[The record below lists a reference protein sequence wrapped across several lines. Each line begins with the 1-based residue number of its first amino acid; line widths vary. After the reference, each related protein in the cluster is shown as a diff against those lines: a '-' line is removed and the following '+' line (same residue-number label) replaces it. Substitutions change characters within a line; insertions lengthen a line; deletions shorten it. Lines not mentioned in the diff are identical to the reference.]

1 MAAWTDEESARL
13 TELHAAGK
21 SLTFIATDMSR
32 SKDTISRHSDRLG
45 LSFDRGD
52 TAKAA
57 EAVHVDNKIRRARI
71 EEQLLVKSEDMLKQL
86 DENALVYSF
95 GGPLN
100 EYAEHILDKPDP
112 IAQKHIIQ
120 ALSTALTAA
129 NKLHEMNA
137 GQQAEKAVSAL
148 VQMQG
153 ALEQFAAQYE
163 AEQGE

>member
-1 MAAWTDEESARL
+1 MN
-13 TELHAAGK
+13 
-21 SLTFIATDMSR
+21 FIATDMQR
-32 SKDTISRHSDRLG
+32 SKETIGRHSERLG
-45 LSFDRGD
+45 LSFDRTA

-57 EAVHVDNKIRRARI
+57 EAVHIDNKARRARI
-71 EEQLLVKSEDMLKQL
+71 EERLLAKGEEFLDQL
-86 DENALVYSF
+86 DEPVIVFSF

-100 EYAEHILDKPDP
+100 EYAEHELTKPDP
-112 IAQKHIIQ
+112 VSQKHIVQ
-120 ALSTALTAA
+120 ALNTVLISA

>member
-13 TELHAAGK
+13 TELHGAGE
-21 SLTFIATDMSR
+21 SLHFIAKDMQR
-32 SKDTISRHSDRLG
+32 SKDTVSRWAEKLG
-45 LSFDRGD
+45 LSFSREK

-57 EAVHVDNKIRRARI
+57 EAKHVDNKARRARI
-71 EEQLLVKSEDMLKQL
+71 EEQLLVKSEDMLAQL
-86 DENALVYSF
+86 DEPAIVYSF
-95 GGPLN
+95 GGQFN
-100 EYAEHILDKPDP
+100 EYAEHELDKPDP
-112 IAQKHIIQ
+112 VAQKHIVQ
-120 ALSTALTAA
+120 ALATALTAA